1 MADTNFLQ
9 FASCKKEAIYLDGK
23 LRIIKYGYICAK
35 EPRKITNQQNKR
47 TRTNTKQEL

>member
-35 EPRKITNQQNKR
+35 EPRKITNQ
-47 TRTNTKQEL
+47 